1 MAKCNKFGV
10 YQPDETLELPR
21 PDKGWRGGPIAEID
35 LADMGTHWIWST
47 GFQMWSGDMWGSS
60 SPLMDLEPT
69 PYSTCR
75 APTREAAIE
84 LASAQLRKN
93 LTKRADEG
101 DRDARAVLTWL
112 DTLIPDQFDLF
123 GSAA

>member
-1 MAKCNKFGV
+1 MATCNENGV
-10 YQPDETLELPR
+10 YQADETLELPR
-21 PDKGWRGGPIAEID
+21 AVKGWRGGPIAEID

-47 GFQMWSGDMWGSS
+47 GFQMWGGDMWGSS

-69 PYSTCR
+69 PFSTCR

-93 LTKRADEG
+93 LAKRAEEG
-101 DRDARAVLTWL
+101 DRDARAVIAWL
-112 DTLIPDQFDLF
+112 DTLIPDQLDLF
-123 GSAA
+123 GAAA